1 MGMDKS
7 RNHHENY
14 RTNHMKCIECILN
27 EFYKECDWM
36 HWKHYNKNNK
46 ERKRMPKE
54 ERKNK
59 DIGKIFQTIIAN
71 SIFLAV
77 SHSSLFWQDNFR
89 VWHLKGNTIGHNL
102 STAVDNTAKQRASG
116 RKK

>member
-1 MGMDKS
+1 
-7 RNHHENY
+7 
-14 RTNHMKCIECILN
+14 
-27 EFYKECDWM
+27 M

-59 DIGKIFQTIIAN
+59 NIGKIFQTIIAN